1 MFRRGGKTQRSK
13 HFRAR
18 VESCVNT
25 ILDLNNHLG
34 EGKIRPEIIKQFLR
48 LKESLQHV
56 TEENVSEQDV
66 TRIEQATNQ
75 LLEEIRAAYGDEQPL
90 VIYEG
95 DRH

>member
-1 MFRRGGKTQRSK
+1 MFRRGKNPQRSR

-25 ILDLNNHLG
+25 ILELNNHLG

-48 LKESLQHV
+48 LKESLHHV
-56 TEENVSEQDV
+56 SDENVSEQDV

-75 LLEEIRAAYGDEQPL
+75 LLEEIRTAYGDRKPL
-90 VIYEG
+90 VLYEG

>member
-1 MFRRGGKTQRSK
+1 MFRRSGKTQRSK

-34 EGKIRPEIIKQFLR
+34 EGKIRPEIIKQFQR
-48 LKESLQHV
+48 LKESLQNV
-56 TEENVSEQDV
+56 SEDSVSEQDV

-75 LLEEIRAAYGDEQPL
+75 LLEEIRAAYGDQQPPVL
-90 VIYEG
+90 YDG

>member
-1 MFRRGGKTQRSK
+1 MFRRRRKTQRSK

-48 LKESLQHV
+48 LKESLQNV
-56 TEENVSEQDV
+56 SEDSVSEQDV

-75 LLEEIRAAYGDEQPL
+75 LLEEIRAAYGDKKPPML
-90 VIYEG
+90 YDG

>member
-25 ILDLNNHLG
+25 ILDLNHHLG

-90 VIYEG
+90 VLYEG

>member
-1 MFRRGGKTQRSK
+1 MFRRRLKTQRSK

-48 LKESLQHV
+48 LKESLQNV
-56 TEENVSEQDV
+56 SEDSVSEQDV

-75 LLEEIRAAYGDEQPL
+75 LLEEIRAAYGDQKPPVL
-90 VIYEG
+90 YDG

>member
-1 MFRRGGKTQRSK
+1 MFRRGGDSQRSK

-25 ILDLNNHLG
+25 ILELNNHLG
-34 EGKIRPEIIKQFLR
+34 EGKIRPEVIKQFLR
-48 LKESLQHV
+48 LKESLRHV
-56 TEENVSEQDV
+56 SDENVSEQDV

-75 LLEEIRAAYGDEQPL
+75 LLEEIRAAYGDQKPL
-90 VIYEG
+90 VLHDG